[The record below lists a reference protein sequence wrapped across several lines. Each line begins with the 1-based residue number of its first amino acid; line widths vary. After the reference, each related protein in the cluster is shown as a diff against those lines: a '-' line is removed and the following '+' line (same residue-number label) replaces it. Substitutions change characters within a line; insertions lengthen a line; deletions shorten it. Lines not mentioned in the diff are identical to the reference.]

1 MDPLFERREMVRNVH
16 ILSKFLQKNM
26 LQPLVN
32 QLRMNLEGHCSSE
45 GFILPQS
52 ITILEYSIGRTNY
65 VKGGIDFEVR
75 FQADVC
81 FPHRGQIFHGTTEVR
96 SKIGIH
102 AVLPPLK
109 ILIPRDLHIGNQ
121 EFDSIELGKEI
132 EFEVI
137 TSNFK
142 QMDKDI
148 IIIGKLR
155 SELKAAP
162 LMPLLYAEQ
171 DIKIKET
178 SAPSES
184 ELKVVNVTEV
194 QEPKKRKLKRKTLEE
209 SNESLKAGTNE
220 STN

>member
-1 MDPLFERREMVRNVH
+1 
-16 ILSKFLQKNM
+16 
-26 LQPLVN
+26 
-32 QLRMNLEGHCSSE
+32 
-45 GFILPQS
+45 
-52 ITILEYSIGRTNY
+52 
-65 VKGGIDFEVR
+65 
-75 FQADVC
+75 
-81 FPHRGQIFHGTTEVR
+81 
-96 SKIGIH
+96 
-102 AVLPPLK
+102 
-109 ILIPRDLHIGNQ
+109 
-121 EFDSIELGKEI
+121 
-132 EFEVI
+132 
-137 TSNFK
+137 
-142 QMDKDI
+142 MDKDI